1 MLWMSNGGTISS
13 VHFDTDEV
21 GPRSPIAY
29 SDHGPPVV
37 ITLQQLQQ

>member
-21 GPRSPIAY
+21 GPRSPIAGDY
-29 SDHGPPVV
+29 SPPVS

>member
-21 GPRSPIAY
+21 GPRSPIARDY
-29 SDHGPPVV
+29 SPPV
-37 ITLQQLQQ
+37 IIALQQLQQ